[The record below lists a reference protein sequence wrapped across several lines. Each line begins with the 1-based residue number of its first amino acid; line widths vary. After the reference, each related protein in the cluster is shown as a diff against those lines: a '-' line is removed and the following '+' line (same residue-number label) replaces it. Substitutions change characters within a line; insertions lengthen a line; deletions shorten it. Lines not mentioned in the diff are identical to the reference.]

1 MRFLCFILMTLNFL
15 VMVLFLWVLNDLDN
29 EAAIVVWIFIFLFG
43 FNVFYMLQSM

>member
-29 EAAIVVWIFIFLFG
+29 KAATVVWIFIFLFG